1 MFVKKNQGC
10 ELPKGGSFTV
20 KTENR
25 SMGHLGLLIPLQKID
40 GKVFGP
46 ITYRPKEAIYLFL
59 YCITKKEEALRE
71 TMADKADINTC

>member
-10 ELPKGGSFTV
+10 ELPKSGSFT
-20 KTENR
+20 ENR
-25 SMGHLGLLIPLQKID
+25 KQKHGAFGFTIAKSD
-40 GKVFGP
+40 GEVFGP

-59 YCITKKEEALRE
+59 YCITQTEEALRE